1 MKPKKITKTVE
12 PLMTSSA
19 SEIKGSATSLRRNK
33 SGVIERTD
41 KFTNIDN
48 GLIPF
53 KFSNN
58 YSNKSNLDI
67 RDAVILCQK
76 AYYNFAVFRNVI
88 DLMTEFSVSS
98 VYYREGSKKSR
109 DFFDALF
116 KKINVWSLQD
126 KFFREYFR
134 SGNVFFHRFDAKLSS
149 EDFQKITQTFGSEEK
164 VKTSTKVN
172 VLEKDNLHKLNIEKM
187 AIPSRYIILNPADI
201 QVGGTL
207 SFSNTKYYKLLSDYE
222 LERLRNPQSDED
234 LEVVDALPEDVKL
247 QLKDNRLSS
256 LMLPLDPSKIIG
268 VFYKKQD
275 YEPFAVPMGYP
286 VLEDINFK
294 CEMRKMDMAIA
305 RTMQQAIL
313 LVTMGAEPEK
323 GGVSQKNLE
332 AMQKLFENQ
341 SVGRVLIADYTTKAE
356 FIIPQIA
363 DLLDPKKYEIIDK
376 DINLGLNNIFA
387 GGEKF
392 SNQQA
397 KLEVFMGRLKQAR
410 ETFLNEFLIPEIK
423 RIAKSLGFKN
433 FPIPYFEEISL
444 KDDPNTARIYT
455 RLIELGVLTPEEGIV
470 AIETGKL
477 PDKEMSMESQK
488 EFKEH
493 RDNGYYLPVIG
504 GNKAPEE
511 GGKPSGNP
519 FQSGR
524 PSGVKAPQTTKKISP
539 IGAREQFGAK
549 KIKEN
554 FLLAQKV
561 EDKIVDLLKKK
572 HKIKKLNDEQNFVA
586 AQITQL
592 LMSNERPENWL
603 DNAENYCK
611 NPSDVNKE
619 QVEKIQ
625 NIALEHGLDIYLSSI
640 LYASKID

>member
-1 MKPKKITKTVE
+1 MKPKTTKTNVE
-12 PLMTSSA
+12 PIMTSSA
-19 SEIKGSATSLRRNK
+19 SEIRGSSESVRRNK
-33 SGVIERTD
+33 AGSIERAD
-41 KFTNIDN
+41 KYTNIEN

-53 KFSNN
+53 KYTNN
-58 YSNKSNLDI
+58 YSNNSNIDI

-116 KKINVWSLQD
+116 KKINIWSLQD

-134 SGNVFFHRFDAKLSS
+134 SGNVFFHRFDATLSN
-149 EDFQKITQTFGSEEK
+149 EDFQKITQVFGAEK
-164 VKTSTKVN
+164 NIKVSTKVN
-172 VLEKDNLHKLNIEKM
+172 VLEKDNLENLDIEKM
-187 AIPSRYIILNPADI
+187 AIPSRYIIINPADI

-207 SFSNTKYYKLLSDYE
+207 TFSNTRYYKLLSDYE
-222 LERLRNPQSDED
+222 LERLKNPQSDED
-234 LEVVDALPEDVKL
+234 LEVLDSLPKEVKVKL
-247 QLKDNRLSS
+247 KDKRITS
-256 LMLPLDPSKIIG
+256 LMLPLDSSKIIG

-294 CEMRKMDMAIA
+294 CEMKKMDMAIA

-313 LVTMGAEPEK
+313 LVTMGSEPAK

-356 FIIPQIA
+356 FIVPQIA
-363 DLLDPKKYEIIDK
+363 DLLDPKKYEMIDK

-423 RIAKSLGFKN
+423 RVAKSLGFKN

-455 RLIELGVLTPEEGIV
+455 RLIELGVLTPEEGIT

-488 EFKEH
+488 QFKEH
-493 RDNGYYLPVIG
+493 RDNGYYLPVLG
-504 GNKAPEE
+504 GSQPAPPGE
-511 GGKPSGNP
+511 P
-519 FQSGR
+519 GR
-524 PSGVKAPQTTKKISP
+524 PAGVKAPQTTKKVSP
-539 IGAREQFGAK
+539 IGASQKFGAK
-549 KIKEN
+549 KIKDN

-561 EDKIVDLLKKK
+561 EEKVQDILKKK
-572 HKIKKLNDEQNFVA
+572 HKIKKLNDEQKFVA
-586 AQITQL
+586 AQIAQIVI
-592 LMSNERPENWL
+592 SNEPPENWL
-603 DNAENYCK
+603 DSTEKYCENPIDT
-611 NPSDVNKE
+611 NEN
-619 QVEKIQ
+619 QIQ
-625 NIALEHGLDIYLSSI
+625 EIQSIALEHGLDAYTSSI
-640 LYASKID
+640 LRASKIV